1 MSDITRKKSAIPEGL
16 DDNGIAEEERE
27 ENLHSDI
34 RSSIAYEKET
44 IINYNNAEKEAVY
57 YSLRRHDIE
66 MIQRLAENYPD
77 DVHIR
82 AQRDGAIEATLPKS
96 SVKIRPPRQLS
107 DEQRESMAERGKALY
122 AKLAAKKAIEKKSEE

>member
-66 MIQRLAENYPD
+66 MIQRLAEKYPD

-96 SVKIRPPRQLS
+96 WVKIRPPSQRS
-107 DEQRESMAERGKALY
+107 DEKRVAMAERAKALY
-122 AKLAAKKAIEKKSEE
+122 ANHAAKKAIEKKSEE

>member
-66 MIQRLAENYPD
+66 MIQRLAEKYPD

-82 AQRDGAIEATLPKS
+82 GQRDGAIEATRPKS
-96 SVKIRPPRQLS
+96 WVKIRPPRQLS
-107 DEQRESMAERGKALY
+107 DEQREAMAERGKALY

>member
-44 IINYNNAEKEAVY
+44 IINYNNAEKA
-57 YSLRRHDIE
+57 
-66 MIQRLAENYPD
+66 
-77 DVHIR
+77 
-82 AQRDGAIEATLPKS
+82 
-96 SVKIRPPRQLS
+96 
-107 DEQRESMAERGKALY
+107 
-122 AKLAAKKAIEKKSEE
+122 